1 MSLLENKLPLTK
13 VKKQYY
19 GLPKTT
25 ALKFHYESAELLLTD
40 YVQYMQKFQNRKEKS
55 AMQYILD
62 IKDVWHSLDKNMC
75 LFSNALKDHEMV
87 KSCLFILQ
95 KRKLI
100 ENKDREGEEHESHI
114 QAKTIKSKLS
124 SVIRLL

>member
-62 IKDVWHSLDKNMC
+62 IKDVWHSLDKNIC

-87 KSCLFILQ
+87 
-95 KRKLI
+95 
-100 ENKDREGEEHESHI
+100 
-114 QAKTIKSKLS
+114 
-124 SVIRLL
+124 

>member
-1 MSLLENKLPLTK
+1 
-13 VKKQYY
+13 
-19 GLPKTT
+19 
-25 ALKFHYESAELLLTD
+25 
-40 YVQYMQKFQNRKEKS
+40 
-55 AMQYILD
+55 
-62 IKDVWHSLDKNMC
+62 MC